1 MLTHLTRYQ
10 VSVVLNEALKESG
23 YDGDPIPSQR
33 MYNKSTKIRT
43 ERVGEQDLVPVE
55 EAVRF
60 VKAFINRSE
69 RQSANLDEIMDLI
82 REDS

>member
-10 VSVVLNEALKESG
+10 VSQVLNEALKEAG
-23 YDGDPIPSQR
+23 RDPVPSQR
-33 MYNKSTKIRT
+33 LYNKSTKIRT
-43 ERVGEQDLVPVE
+43 ERVGDQDLVPVP

-60 VKAFINRSE
+60 VKAFVA
-69 RQSANLDEIMDLI
+69 RQQQATANLDEIMDLI

>member
-23 YDGDPIPSQR
+23 YEGDPIPSQR
-33 MYNKSTKIRT
+33 LYNKSTKIRT
-43 ERVGEQDLVPVE
+43 ELVGDQQLVPVE

-69 RQSANLDEIMDLI
+69 RQSANLEEILEMV